1 MIKIYLMKKFSK
13 ILESERSKYF
23 KKGMNHGHKKAGLD
37 FQKQIRAVEKKHKK
51 EIDKDS
57 RGSELADHI
66 LIILAY
72 CEEEHI
78 DIVQAVI
85 AKNEYNKT
93 RKD

>member
-51 EIDKDS
+51 EIAEERHQGAIGLQQAEKFFADMNERLLKI
-57 RGSELADHI
+57 GS
-66 LIILAY
+66 
-72 CEEEHI
+72 
-78 DIVQAVI
+78 
-85 AKNEYNKT
+85 
-93 RKD
+93 